1 MSTGMTKAP
10 TPIEAF
16 DLGHT
21 FRGQRALDAVS
32 LTVASG
38 EIHAV
43 LGPNGAGKTTLLRVL
58 AGLIRPTHGRAL
70 IGGIDAGESPGRVR
84 ERIGLM
90 PSGERTLYYRISGV
104 ENLVF
109 FGRLQGLSRRD
120 ARHRAFDLLADV
132 GLEHA
137 GGVLVGGYSNGMK
150 KRLSF
155 ARALLV
161 EPDVLLI
168 DEATHDLDPEG
179 ASRIRELA
187 RIAAT
192 RGAAIVWA
200 TQRLEEIRGFAD
212 RVTLLAEGEIRFQ
225 GSVSELE
232 AEAPR
237 RYLLRVRNGG
247 APVGTLLPA
256 LEHAVGGL
264 QSVNISGP
272 VDSDHYVLWLRDGAV
287 LGEAVA
293 ALDAAAIQVLSCR
306 EERAPIEQAF
316 LLMTRKRDS

>member
-1 MSTGMTKAP
+1 MSTSTTKGQA
-10 TPIEAF
+10 PIEAF
-16 DLGHT
+16 GLGHT
-21 FRGQRALDAVS
+21 FRGQRALEGVS
-32 LTVASG
+32 LSVASG

-58 AGLIRPTHGRAL
+58 AGLIRPSRGRTL
-70 IGGIDAGESPGRVR
+70 VGGIDAGESPRQVR
-84 ERIGLM
+84 ELIGLM

-109 FGRLQGLSRRD
+109 FGRLQGLSPRD
-120 ARHRAFDLLADV
+120 ARGRALDLLADV
-132 GLEHA
+132 GLDHA
-137 GGVLVGGYSNGMK
+137 GALHVGSYSNGMK

-179 ASRIRELA
+179 ASRIRDLA
-187 RIAAT
+187 RTAAR
-192 RGAAIVWA
+192 RGAAILWA

-212 RVTLLAEGEIRFQ
+212 RVTLLADGEVRFQ
-225 GSVSELE
+225 GSVSDLE

-237 RYLLRVRNGG
+237 RYLLHVRNGG
-247 APVGTLLPA
+247 APITTLLPA
-256 LEHAVGGL
+256 LERAVAGL
-264 QSVNISGP
+264 KTVHVSGP
-272 VDSDHYVLWLRDGAV
+272 VDSDHYVLWLREGAV

-293 ALDAAAIQVLSCR
+293 AVNAAEIQILSCR

-316 LLMTRKRDS
+316 LLMTRKRDT

>member
-1 MSTGMTKAP
+1 MIMSMTKAHA
-10 TPIEAF
+10 PITAF

-21 FRGQRALDAVS
+21 FRGRRALNGVS

-58 AGLIRPTHGRAL
+58 AGLIRPSRGRAVV
-70 IGGIDAGESPGRVR
+70 GGIDAGDSPRRAR
-84 ERIGLM
+84 EQIGLM

-109 FGRLQGLSRRD
+109 FGRLQGLSPRD
-120 ARHRAFDLLADV
+120 ARSRALELLADV
-132 GLEHA
+132 GLEQA
-137 GGVLVGGYSNGMK
+137 GDLLVGGYSNGMK

-161 EPDVLLI
+161 EPEVLLI

-179 ASRIRELA
+179 ASRIRGLA
-187 RIAAT
+187 RRAT
-192 RGAAIVWA
+192 TQGAAIVWA
-200 TQRLEEIRGFAD
+200 TQRLDEVRGFAD

-237 RYLLRVRNGG
+237 RYLLQVHNGG
-247 APVGTLLPA
+247 TPVGALLPA
-256 LEHAVGGL
+256 LEQAVAEL
-264 QSVNISGP
+264 ESVNVSGP

-287 LGEAVA
+287 LGKAVA
-293 ALDAAAIQVLSCR
+293 ALDAAEIQVLSCR

-316 LLMTRKRDS
+316 LLMTQKRSS